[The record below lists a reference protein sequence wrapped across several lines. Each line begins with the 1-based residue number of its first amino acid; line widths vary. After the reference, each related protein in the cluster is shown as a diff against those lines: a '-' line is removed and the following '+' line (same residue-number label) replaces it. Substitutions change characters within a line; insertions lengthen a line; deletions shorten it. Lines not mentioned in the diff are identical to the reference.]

1 MFDGKIERLD
11 TNSFTSPS
19 STAMKNS
26 IIPGV
31 KGRGL
36 AGNAITKPS
45 I

>member
-1 MFDGKIERLD
+1 MFDGKIEKLD

-19 STAMKNS
+19 TTAMKNS
-26 IIPGV
+26 LIPGV

-36 AGNAITKPS
+36 PGGAITKPS